1 VKPEARDQVLQR
13 LYEAEQRGVSNPDLT
28 GVPPRVVRLITGV
41 LEHKGDLD
49 RSIEEASEHWS
60 LDRMPPVDRTILR
73 IGLFELRFEPGTPAA
88 VIVSE
93 AVALAKT
100 YSTERSGSFVNG
112 VLGHLAETERSGER

>member
-1 VKPEARDQVLQR
+1 MKPEPRDQALQR

-41 LEHKGDLD
+41 LEHKADLD